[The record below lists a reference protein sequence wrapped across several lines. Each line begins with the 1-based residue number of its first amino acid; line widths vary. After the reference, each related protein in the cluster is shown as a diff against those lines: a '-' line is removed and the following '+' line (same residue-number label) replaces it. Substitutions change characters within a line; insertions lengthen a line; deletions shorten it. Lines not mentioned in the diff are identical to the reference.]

1 MNDRQVDAGPG
12 IVDGEVATP
21 RWFTET
27 GPDHS
32 NWYIERFRT
41 MASEGADL
49 AGEARL
55 VDALVAPGSR
65 VLDAG
70 CGPGRL
76 GGELHRRG
84 HVVVGVDADPALI
97 AAAEQDHPGPTW
109 LVGDL
114 SVVDLPDQEPFDL
127 AVMAGNVLLFVA
139 PDTERSVLERVAAHV
154 VPGGRVVTGFRTTGS
169 YEMDRFD
176 RDIEALGLQIEHRV
190 GTWDLVPSSDDDD
203 FAVTILRTPP
213 G

>member
-1 MNDRQVDAGPG
+1 MHDEESTTG
-12 IVDGEVATP
+12 TP

-32 NWYIERFRT
+32 NWYIDRFRT
-41 MASEGADL
+41 MAAEGADL
-49 AGEARL
+49 TGEARL

-84 HVVVGVDADPALI
+84 HHVVGVDVDPALI
-97 AAAEQDHPGPTW
+97 AAAEEDHPGPRW
-109 LVGDL
+109 IVGDL
-114 SVVDLPDQEPFDL
+114 SSFDLVDEEPFDL
-127 AVMAGNVLLFVA
+127 AVLAGNVLLFVA
-139 PDTERSVLERVAAHV
+139 PDTEADVLERVAAHV
-154 VPGGRVVTGFRTTGS
+154 VPGGRIVTGFRTTGS
-169 YEMDRFD
+169 YELERFD
-176 RDIEALGLQIEHRV
+176 ADIERLGLRIEHRL
-190 GTWDLVPSSDDDD
+190 GTWDLVPLGADDD
-203 FAVTILRTPP
+203 FAVTILRTPT